1 MNKHIM
7 KSTTVQSEQKQA
19 QQRRLKEA
27 IARQVLVNFSV
38 MCKELGALTS
48 ARESFMC

>member
-7 KSTTVQSEQKQA
+7 ENTTAQSEQKQA
-19 QQRRLKEA
+19 QQSELKEA
-27 IARQVLVNFSV
+27 IILLLLVNFPV
-38 MCKELGALTS
+38 MCKELGALTR